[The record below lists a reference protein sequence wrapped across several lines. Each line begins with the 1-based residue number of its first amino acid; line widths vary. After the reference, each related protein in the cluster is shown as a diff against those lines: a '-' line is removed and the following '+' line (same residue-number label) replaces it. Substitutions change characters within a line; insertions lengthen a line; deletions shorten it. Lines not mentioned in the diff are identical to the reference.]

1 MAAQVV
7 EESLVRA
14 GHLPAPGAKLE
25 LRGRVFEWRGVSA
38 SAPRVSQARVRSV
51 RLSAGARLL
60 WSVLDDDPTCI
71 ATVETTVVTADGQ
84 EVAMTVVL
92 WDYALLTPWSIE
104 PRGDGWKPFQVRW
117 P

>member
-1 MAAQVV
+1 V

-14 GHLPAPGAKLE
+14 GHLPAPGAELE

-38 SAPRVSQARVRSV
+38 SAPRVSQARARSV

>member
-1 MAAQVV
+1 V

-14 GHLPAPGAKLE
+14 GHLPTPGAELE
-25 LRGRVFEWRGVSA
+25 LRSGAFQWLGLSP
-38 SAPRVSQARVRSV
+38 SAPRVSQARARSV

-84 EVAMTVVL
+84 EVALTVVL
-92 WDYALLTPWSIE
+92 WDYALLMPWSIQ